1 MSSRSTTYVIGH
13 KSLDADHETII
24 QLWRNLEATKSI
36 ESARKA
42 AMQLMD
48 ETIGHF
54 AREEDFMRQ
63 CGFPHLAAHRSRHQE
78 LAASLRQTVLTPIT
92 SHDVFVN
99 AVCTLMGRW
108 VNHIVSEDSKLA
120 PYAHNLAIQMASARK
135 IG

>member
-13 KSLDADHETII
+13 KSLDADHEMIV
-24 QLWRNLEATKSI
+24 QLWRTLESSKSI
-36 ESARKA
+36 EAARKA

-63 CGFPHLAAHRSRHQE
+63 CNYPDLASHRGRHQE
-78 LAASLRQTVLTPIT
+78 LASNLRQTVLTPVT
-92 SHDVFVN
+92 SHDAFVS
-99 AVCTLMGRW
+99 AICTLMGRW
-108 VNHIVSEDSKLA
+108 VSHIITEDAKLA
-120 PYAHNLAIQMASARK
+120 PYARQLATQIAASRK